1 MRIVASASV
10 SDPCFLE
17 LPDGDFELHIHYGH
31 TEADIYKAAMRV
43 IPAPPVEAFVS
54 LWSDAEA
61 SRDFKAIGDS
71 LVISPGA

>member
-1 MRIVASASV
+1 MRIVASTSV
-10 SDPCFLE
+10 SDPRFLE

-31 TEADIYKAAMRV
+31 TEADIYKAALLVRPV
-43 IPAPPVEAFVS
+43 PPVEAFVS

-61 SRDFKAIGDS
+61 SRDFKAIGDC